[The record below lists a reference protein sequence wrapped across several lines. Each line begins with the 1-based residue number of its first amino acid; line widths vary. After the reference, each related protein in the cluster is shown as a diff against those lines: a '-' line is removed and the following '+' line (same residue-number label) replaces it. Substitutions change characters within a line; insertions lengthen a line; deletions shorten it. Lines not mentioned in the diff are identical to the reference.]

1 MAFKIDDIRSHLKLG
16 GARPTLF
23 QIELTSPFDSDLNN
37 VAPFMTQASSIPS
50 SSIPAIEV
58 PYFGRKIK
66 VAGDRTFDNWSI
78 NVIND
83 EDFKVR
89 HAMERW
95 HNNINSLSGNLN
107 TTGTSAPNNYKS
119 AAKVKQYAKSGGAPI
134 REYKF
139 YGLFPTEVSSIEL
152 SWADTDRIQ
161 EFTVTFAYDWYEI
174 INGNTGNVI

>member
-1 MAFKIDDIRSHLKLG
+1 MAFQINDIRANLKLG

-23 QIELTSPFDSDLNN
+23 EIEITSPFDSDLNN
-37 VAPFMTQASSIPS
+37 IAPFMTQAT
-50 SSIPAIEV
+50 SIPASSITPIEV

-95 HNNINSLSGNLN
+95 HHAINTLQGNLN
-107 TTGTSAPNNYKS
+107 TTGSSAPANYKS
-119 AAKVKQYAKSGGAPI
+119 QAKVKQFSKIGGQPI

-139 YGLFPTEVSSIEL
+139 YGIFPTDVSGIEL
-152 SWADTDRIQ
+152 SWADTDRIE
-161 EFTVTFAYDWYEI
+161 EFTVTFAYDWYEVVG
-174 INGNTGNVI
+174 GNTGTII